1 MLSIIRDF
9 IMQFFNPL
17 AFVGLVLF
25 ITLFLVK
32 KKPKTAIWFLIAV
45 LLLIGVFGNN
55 YFSTWFTRSMEWRYM
70 PSQAMENADAI
81 LLIADGT
88 FVSDTPRQ
96 RVEVGEGADAVLYS
110 AMYYQQELAPVILV
124 SGSAN
129 RANSAKT
136 LLMELGSIRDVGSC
150 R

>member
-1 MLSIIRDF
+1 MLSSKYKEQKMLSIIRDF

-32 KKPKTAIWFLIAV
+32 KKPNTAIWFLIAV

-70 PSQAMENADAI
+70 PQANMEKADAI
-81 LLIADGT
+81 LLLADGT
-88 FVSDTPRQ
+88 QLADTPRQ
-96 RVEVGEGADAVLYS
+96 RVEVGEAADRALYA
-110 AMYYQQELAPVILV
+110 AMYYQQGLAPIVIV
-124 SGSAN
+124 SGNGGRTEST
-129 RANSAKT
+129 KT
-136 LLMELGSIRDVGSC
+136 L
-150 R
+150 